1 MTTDNELNQ
10 NLDENRISSEPEK
23 PENSNETTPADLD
36 SSESATENS
45 VDNVPNSDP
54 KDDAQ
59 AQDEVELETEAEVTG
74 IAESETSAEDVSAV
88 EVIPEV
94 LSEAESEVETVADVE
109 SRIATTSEN
118 RQKITS
124 EIEEIEVFR
133 ENLSIEIER
142 FISVREDLNQWI
154 GARRESFAWKLTE
167 ALRSQEKQLTEDEAT
182 VRDFASNEPEL
193 DTEFGAKT
201 RRWVMKWI
209 GFPALIFSVIFG
221 LMEYIRSNSGYVD
234 VPDPNN
240 PAVTVQVREF
250 DRWLLENLGL
260 THLDVTFILVVAMI
274 FIFFGVLFAYSRRS
288 SEFRQIVAEEAELTK
303 VMENAI
309 HSIKIE
315 RERIDSLHPQVPQIL
330 ELLSLGLHQPWV
342 IDERYLSF
350 QGELPDA
357 SKLPESLD
365 ISVPTEK
372 SSRRVFPQLVLH
384 ALNELQ
390 TPGWREQAFENSIQR
405 LAEHSGF
412 GESGTALRELDH
424 DQRRSGKRQMLIS
437 LEGKDLILKEIGEE
451 LVRDFA
457 ATVQAKVLPVSQPE
471 VISLRPDILAHLQL
485 SNNLVDNSEESVSPW
500 EQRLSDIAGA
510 GSPWAP
516 GTFSSRGQLAA
527 RHERKPSS
535 VFIASDR
542 TSQFA
547 HSEVV
552 AFKEVDAG
560 TRPFEVSIR
569 VDLSEWCHPEELAIF
584 EDYQPSAEELRA
596 RELREAKGLMHLD
609 QSTEKLNH
617 DDVAF

>member
-10 NLDENRISSEPEK
+10 NLDESPISLEQEK
-23 PENSNETTPADLD
+23 PENSSETTLVDLD
-36 SSESATENS
+36 SSETASENS
-45 VDNVPNSDP
+45 VENIPNTDP
-54 KDDAQ
+54 
-59 AQDEVELETEAEVTG
+59 QDEVEFELETEAEVAG
-74 IAESETSAEDVSAV
+74 IAESVESVDDVSAV
-88 EVIPEV
+88 EVAPEV
-94 LSEAESEVETVADVE
+94 ISKAEGEVETVTNLE
-109 SRIATTSEN
+109 SRIAMTGEN
-118 RQKITS
+118 RQKIAS

-209 GFPALIFSVIFG
+209 GFPALIFSAIFG
-221 LMEYIRSNSGYVD
+221 LMEYLRSDSGYVD
-234 VPDPNN
+234 LPDPNN
-240 PAVTVQVREF
+240 PAATVKVREF
-250 DRWLLENLGL
+250 DSWLLENLGL
-260 THLDVTFILVVAMI
+260 THLDVTLVLVVAMI
-274 FIFFGVLFAYSRRS
+274 FIFAGVLFAYSRRS
-288 SEFRQIVAEEAELTK
+288 SEFRQIVAEEAQLTK

-330 ELLSLGLHQPWV
+330 ELLSLGLHQPWA

-372 SSRRVFPQLVLH
+372 SSRRVFPQLVLR

-390 TPGWREQAFENSIQR
+390 MPGWREQAFENSIQR

-424 DQRRSGKRQMLIS
+424 DQRRSGKRQMLIA
-437 LEGKDLILKEIGEE
+437 LEGKDSILKEIGEE
-451 LVRDFA
+451 LVKDFS
-457 ATVQAKVLPVSQPE
+457 ATVQAKVLPFSQPE
-471 VISLRPDILAHLQL
+471 VISLRPDVLAHLL
-485 SNNLVDNSEESVSPW
+485 LTNNLVDNSEESVSPW
-500 EQRLSDIAGA
+500 EHRLSEIAGA

-584 EDYQPSAEELRA
+584 EDYQPSAEELRE
-596 RELREAKGLMHLD
+596 RELREKKETKQAD
-609 QSTEKLNH
+609 RAVDDLNH